1 MITSKQLIP
10 GFLIIAALSSCSSA
24 TDNKKED
31 AAIKVE
37 TYTPTQLTNDD
48 IYLSGMVTAQK
59 TAVISTR
66 VMGFVK
72 KVYVKQGEK
81 VKQGQL
87 LIAINS
93 DDLNAKKAQT
103 EAMITE
109 AEAAAKNA
117 KRDYERYQKLHEQ
130 NSVSDKELENMALN
144 NTSMQSKVKMAHQ
157 SLNAVNAMLAYT
169 NITAPFAGTVTQK
182 MIDEGST
189 ASPGIPLLSMEQ
201 SGEMEITSSVPENFI
216 KYIHTGDSVNVDIKS
231 LNTIIKGTVS
241 ELSPSAY
248 LTGGQYS
255 MKIAIDDKGK
265 ATLRSG
271 MYVGI
276 HIPEKIEQATTS
288 TILINQS
295 SVFNREQLTGV
306 YVVDNENQAMLRWVR
321 LGKKSGNQVEV
332 LSGLNSNDKVIVNPS
347 NELYNG
353 KKVIVSK

>member
-31 AAIKVE
+31 NAIKVE
-37 TYTPTQLTNDD
+37 TYSPSQLTNDD
-48 IYLSGMVTAQK
+48 IYLSGVVSAEQ

-72 KVYVKQGEK
+72 KVYVRPGEK

-93 DDLNAKKAQT
+93 DDLNAQKAQT

-117 KRDYERYQKLHEQ
+117 KRDYERYQKLHAQ

-144 NTSMQSKVKMAHQ
+144 NTSMQSKVKMARQ

-169 NITAPFAGTVTQK
+169 NITAPFSGTVTQK

-189 ASPGIPLLSMEQ
+189 ASPGIPLLSMEK

-231 LNTIIKGTVS
+231 LNTVIKGKVS
-241 ELSPSAY
+241 ELSTSAY
-248 LTGGQYS
+248 LSGGQYA
-255 MKIAIDDKGK
+255 MKITLADQDK
-265 ATLRSG
+265 ANLRAG
-271 MYVGI
+271 MYAGI
-276 HIPEKIEQATTS
+276 HIPEKIENATTS
-288 TILINQS
+288 TILINKS

-321 LGKKSGNQVEV
+321 LGKEIGNQVEV
-332 LSGLNSNDKVIVNPS
+332 LSGLNSNDKIIVNPS